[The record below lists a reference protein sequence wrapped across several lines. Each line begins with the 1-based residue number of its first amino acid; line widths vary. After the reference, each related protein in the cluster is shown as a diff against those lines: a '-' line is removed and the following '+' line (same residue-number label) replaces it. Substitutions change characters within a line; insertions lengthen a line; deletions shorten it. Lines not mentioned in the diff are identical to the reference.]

1 MKNRRGKLNFI
12 FIYATLAALVHS
24 QNSESHVGVNLNVDQ
39 SGIFEVGATLE
50 HKIQHKDTSSS
61 VSVSASVNSAGGWGV
76 GFSFNK
82 EFKRSTDDTKFEKHT
97 GRYVVWILANQCNFR
112 TYDQNGDNLIS
123 LDEMKALFVYPE
135 FGIKLYKDLNS
146 NNGERGITEHD
157 FNMNTPHVIK
167 GCDFN
172 NAVANVRPTIEQIRQ
187 NTKQI
192 WDIISSK
199 NITESG

>member
-1 MKNRRGKLNFI
+1 MTNGKLNFI
-12 FIYATLAALVHS
+12 FVYATLAALVHS
-24 QNSESHVGVNLNVDQ
+24 QNSESLVGVNLNVDQ

-61 VSVSASVNSAGGWGV
+61 VSVSANVNSDGEWGV

-82 EFKRSTDDTKFEKHT
+82 EFKRSTGENKHT
-97 GRYVVWILANQCNFR
+97 GRYVVWIVANQCNFR

-123 LDEMKALFVYPE
+123 LDEMKALFVDPD
-135 FGIKLYKDLNS
+135 FGIKLFNDLNS
-146 NNGERGITEHD
+146 NNGIRVITEQE
-157 FNMNTPHVIK
+157 FNMKTPHVIK
-167 GCDFN
+167 GCDVID
-172 NAVANVRPTIEQIRQ
+172 AVAKVHPTIEQIRQ

-192 WDIISSK
+192 LDIIRSE